1 MLHLILGRAGSGK
14 STKLTEYIAKDVE
27 AGKRAWL
34 IIPEQQANL
43 SERTLLPKLPERA
56 GLTFTITG
64 FSRLAAE
71 VASVYG
77 TKAAFPPQKGLRALT
92 MWRVLREGSTGDDA
106 KNKLS
111 VYTAASSRS
120 DSRLTELLL
129 STVDELRACGIP
141 PQLLKE
147 TADNPSTNTAL
158 RPKLNDLATLYAKYD
173 ESMSKLPGGNVDELQ
188 HLDEL
193 LRQHDNY
200 FKGGHV
206 YIDSFTDFTAAE
218 FAVLAHMIRQ
228 ADRVTLTLCCQGE
241 KSGDPSMKSVEYT
254 LGKLLVFCRDND
266 IEVKTEPLTENH
278 RTDEDELRI
287 LERDLWNFSA
297 RGAGGEVEHK
307 TGAITLLE
315 TSNVYAEVEAVAL
328 HILDLIHHGTRYG
341 DVAVIFRN
349 ADTYRGVL
357 EAAFERHGIPYYF
370 SEKTPLTDKPLSR
383 LLLSALRAVTHN
395 WQSQDIL
402 TILKTGLCPVTSDE
416 IDRFEQYVTT
426 WNINSAGFATPGD
439 WVRKADG
446 YTTKEDSAR
455 GEAILAAANRVRN
468 AIMPPLLRLHSRIS
482 KGAKLPELCSALYS
496 FMKELSISER
506 CAELAS
512 YELENGYVKEAGETV
527 RVFDTV
533 CTTLAQ
539 ISAYQTDLFLDTE
552 EFTTVLR
559 MIFSTTEIA
568 SVPSLHDS
576 VTVGSADTLRVEN
589 IEVAFV
595 LGLCE
600 GEFPAA
606 VKDSGLLSA
615 AEKAQLC
622 SMGLPLQGLQETQS
636 ANELLYLWRA
646 MTKPSRRLFAST
658 VTADTQGKKKEP
670 SLGYNR
676 LLVLFPYLKK
686 QKFRF
691 DFAMTTPTDVHELTH
706 AELDYDSY
714 DEEKGEYEE
723 GSTATSY
730 TPIPATAYDP
740 DPSVMARYFN
750 DTLYLSQSRIEHFV
764 RCPYR
769 FYCTDLLGL
778 REKKPVSIN
787 AANSGTFVHFVFEKM
802 LAKGFDDDGNFNMDR
817 LPKPEQLEAHASEIV
832 NEYIRDL
839 GSVTLSDMRTLHIF
853 RRLKALTM
861 MLLRDVVDE
870 LANSKF
876 RPTSLEHKIGGK
888 DAKTP
893 YYEITLTGGRRIL
906 INGYVDRVDCYK
918 AENGEIFIRVVDY
931 KTGTKEF
938 RLSDVQSGLNMQ
950 MLIYLFGLCRAGKER
965 PAGVM
970 YIATENTNTEPTPNR
985 SGLLLTDAAV
995 QKAADCRPKSKQNKI
1010 EDISGEDLAALEVS
1024 INNTLQAIGEDI
1036 FHGRAARTP
1045 SKDACRYCPMK
1056 ASCPDAKRTQSF

>member
-14 STKLTEYIAKDVE
+14 STKLTEYIAADV
-27 AGKRAWL
+27 AVGKRAWL

-43 SERTLLPKLPERA
+43 SERTLLPKLPEHA

-64 FSRLAAE
+64 FSRLSAE
-71 VASVYG
+71 VANHYG
-77 TKAAFPPQKGLRALT
+77 TKTILPPQKGLRALT
-92 MWRVLREGSTGDDA
+92 MWRVLRDSSTGADA
-106 KNKLS
+106 DADKLS
-111 VYTAASSRS
+111 VYKAVSSRS

-129 STVDELRACGIP
+129 STVDEMRAFGIK
-141 PQLLKE
+141 PQALKE
-147 TADNPSTNTAL
+147 TADKLPADAAL
-158 RPKLNDLATLYAKYD
+158 RPKLNDLAKLYAKYD
-173 ESMSKLPGGNVDELQ
+173 ESMDKLPGGNVDELQ
-188 HLDEL
+188 YLDDL
-193 LRQHDNY
+193 LRTHNY
-200 FKGGHV
+200 FEGGHV

-218 FAVLAHMIRQ
+218 FSILSHMLHQ
-228 ADRVTLTLCCQGE
+228 ATCVTLTLCCQE
-241 KSGDPSMKSVEYT
+241 ENHGDPSMKSVEHT
-254 LGKLLVFCRDND
+254 LGKLLTFCKDHG
-266 IEVKTEPLTENH
+266 IEVKSEHLTENH

-297 RGAGGEVEHK
+297 RRTSGEIEHK

-315 TSNVYAEVEAVAL
+315 TSNIYAEVEAVAL
-328 HILDLIHHGTRYG
+328 HILDLIHHGSRYG
-341 DVAVIFRN
+341 DIAVIFRN

-395 WQSQDIL
+395 WQAQDIL
-402 TILKTGLCPVTSDE
+402 TMLKTGLCPVTNDE

-426 WNINSAGFATPGD
+426 WNINGASFAIPGE

-446 YTTKEDSAR
+446 YTIKKDSAR
-455 GEAILAAANRVRN
+455 GEAILAAANHVRSI
-468 AIMPPLLRLHSRIS
+468 IMPPLLRLHSRIS
-482 KGAKLPELCSALYS
+482 KGAKLPELCSALYA
-496 FMKELSISER
+496 FMKELALSEK

-512 YELENGYVKEAGETV
+512 YELENGYIKEAGETV

-606 VKDSGLLSA
+606 VKDTGLLGA
-615 AEKAQLC
+615 TEKAQLC
-622 SMGLPLQGLQETQS
+622 AMGLPLEGLQKTQS

-686 QKFRF
+686 QTFRF
-691 DFAMTTPTDVHELTH
+691 DFTMTTPTDVYDLTH
-706 AELDYDSY
+706 AELDYDTY
-714 DEEKGEYEE
+714 DEETGDYEADAT
-723 GSTATSY
+723 GTSY
-730 TPIPATAYDP
+730 TPIPATLYDP

-750 DTLYLSQSRIEHFV
+750 DTMYLSQSRIEHFV
-764 RCPYR
+764 RCPYS

-778 REKKPVSIN
+778 REKKAVSIN
-787 AANSGTFVHFVFEKM
+787 AANSGTFVHHIFEQV
-802 LAKGFDDDGNFNMDR
+802 LLKGFDKDGNFALDR
-817 LPKPEQLEAHASEIV
+817 LPKPDQLEAFSNKIV
-832 NEYIRDL
+832 NKYICDL

-853 RRLKALTM
+853 RRLKSLTM
-861 MLLRDVVDE
+861 VLLRDVVDE

-906 INGYVDRVDCYK
+906 INGLVDRVDSYK
-918 AENGEIFIRVVDY
+918 SESGEVFLRVIDY

-938 RLSDVQSGLNMQ
+938 KLSDVQSGLNMQ
-950 MLIYLFGLCRAGKER
+950 MLIYLFSLCRAGKER

-970 YIATENTNTEPTPNR
+970 YIATEDTNTEPTPSR

-995 QKAADCRPKSKQNKI
+995 QTAADRRPKSKQNKI
-1010 EDISGEDLAALEVS
+1010 EDISAEDLAALEVS

-1045 SKDACRYCPMK
+1045 SKDACRYCTMK
-1056 ASCPDAKRTQSF
+1056 ANCPDAKRTQSF